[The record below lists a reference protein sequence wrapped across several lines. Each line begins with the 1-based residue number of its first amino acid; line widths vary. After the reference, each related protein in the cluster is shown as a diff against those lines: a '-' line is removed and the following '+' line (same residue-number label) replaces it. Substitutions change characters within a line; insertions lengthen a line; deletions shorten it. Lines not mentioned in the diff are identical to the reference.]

1 MKFYKK
7 IVKNI
12 WWSGIFFVSLG
23 CNKND
28 KIGMSRKI
36 TQESVS
42 AFLAGRKFNK
52 GNMSVEVE
60 SGYTKLKLH
69 GNTIA
74 TIDALGVMSVSNA
87 GWASNTTKE
96 RLNGLPNVSIN
107 QKNWT
112 WYLNGN
118 VWDGTW
124 KRIGFV
130 K

>member
-1 MKFYKK
+1 
-7 IVKNI
+7 
-12 WWSGIFFVSLG
+12 
-23 CNKND
+23 
-28 KIGMSRKI
+28 MSRKI

-42 AFLAGRKFNK
+42 AFLAGRKFKK
-52 GNMSVEVE
+52 GNMSVESE
-60 SGYTKLKLH
+60 LGYTKLKLH

-87 GWASNTTKE
+87 GWCTNTTRE
-96 RLNGLPNVSIN
+96 RLNGLPNVHVK

-118 VWDGTW
+118 EWDGQW